1 MVWKGAPE
9 MKSIVS
15 SFVLRVSH
23 SMEDNC
29 SEDWRIRIRHV
40 QSDEEIYL
48 SSLDDVKAYIED
60 QVKHER
66 ELVEF
71 RKGVKDDR

>member
-1 MVWKGAPE
+1 MKGAPE
-9 MKSIVS
+9 MNNIVS

-23 SMEDNC
+23 SMEENS
-29 SEDWRIRIRHV
+29 SEGWRIRIRHV

-48 SSLDDVKAYIED
+48 SSLDEVKEYIAD
-60 QVKHER
+60 QVKRER
-66 ELVEF
+66 DLLEF

>member
-9 MKSIVS
+9 MKNIVS

-23 SMEDNC
+23 SIEDNC
-29 SEDWRIRIRHV
+29 LEDWRIRIRHV

-48 SSLDDVKAYIED
+48 SSLDEVKAYIED

-66 ELVEF
+66 ELLEF
-71 RKGVKDDR
+71 RKGVKDGR

>member
-23 SMEDNC
+23 SIEENC

-48 SSLDDVKAYIED
+48 SSLDEVRAYIED
-60 QVKHER
+60 QVKQER
-66 ELVEF
+66 ELLEF

>member
-1 MVWKGAPE
+1 MKGAPE
-9 MKSIVS
+9 MKNIVS

-23 SMEDNC
+23 SMEENS
-29 SEDWRIRIRHV
+29 SEGWRIRIRHV

-48 SSLDDVKAYIED
+48 SSLDEVKEYIAD
-60 QVKHER
+60 QVKRER
-66 ELVEF
+66 DLLEF